1 MGWGV
6 RKITF
11 VDNSKVSYSNPVR
24 QSLFT
29 FDDCLNGGKQKA
41 QAAAEALKKIFPSM
55 DATGVELSIPMPGHA
70 VTEKVLC
77 NERRMKIRITCKCGR
92 LMPLKIIG
100 SGYED
105 QGNF

>member
-29 FDDCLNGGKQKA
+29 FGDCLNGGKQKA

-70 VTEKVLC
+70 VTEKVIK
-77 NERRMKIRITCKCGR
+77 NER
-92 LMPLKIIG
+92 
-100 SGYED
+100 E
-105 QGNF
+105 